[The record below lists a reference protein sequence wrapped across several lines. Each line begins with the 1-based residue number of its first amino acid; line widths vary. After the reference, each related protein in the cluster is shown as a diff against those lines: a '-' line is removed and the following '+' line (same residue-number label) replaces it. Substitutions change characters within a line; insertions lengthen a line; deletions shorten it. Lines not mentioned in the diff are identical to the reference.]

1 MNEDSK
7 EKSEAESQLKEELK
21 SQEIQAE
28 NIEKRAA
35 QIQEQNKKLQ
45 NPMNLDLGKE
55 EIKEAQSKQEK
66 ATQEL
71 EQKRENKSKDAQ
83 KQAADKMKEAQ
94 QKMQNSLEKAQK
106 ERNSEDL
113 KTLRALV
120 GKPYRSFA

>member
-1 MNEDSK
+1 
-7 EKSEAESQLKEELK
+7 
-21 SQEIQAE
+21 
-28 NIEKRAA
+28 
-35 QIQEQNKKLQ
+35 
-45 NPMNLDLGKE
+45 MNLDLGKE

-71 EQKRENKSKDAQ
+71 EQKRENNSKDAQ

-113 KTLRALV
+113 KTLRALLENLIEV
-120 GKPYRSFA
+120 SHKQETVFHRIGFTEL

>member
-45 NPMNLDLGKE
+45 
-55 EIKEAQSKQEK
+55 
-66 ATQEL
+66 
-71 EQKRENKSKDAQ
+71 KSN
-83 KQAADKMKEAQ
+83 EF
-94 QKMQNSLEKAQK
+94 
-106 ERNSEDL
+106 
-113 KTLRALV
+113 
-120 GKPYRSFA
+120 GFG